1 MINEGDF
8 MTRTEMFEETLAR
21 ADEFFAALTEAETE
35 RREELL
41 AELDAIY
48 WHRQKVEDEWHRQKV
63 EDELRA
69 LNKTAAARAAKKR
82 RSAK

>member
-48 WHRQKVEDEWHRQKV
+48 WHRQKVEDE
-63 EDELRA
+63 LRA